1 MRHLKSGRKLN
12 RTASHRKAM
21 FANLATSLL
30 DKERVRTTVA
40 KAKEVRSVVERLI
53 TFGKKGTL
61 HAIRIAA
68 KTIKSKTIL
77 KKLFED
83 IAVGY
88 KGRQGG
94 YTRVVKLG
102 ARKGDKAEMA
112 IIELVGRGD
121 DVPRKR
127 KKKRKTPAAKKP
139 KAAGKPAIP
148 KAEDVKEEAV
158 EEQAAEEVKEEKK
171 PVKKKEAKKKT
182 EDKAKKVKEPKAE
195 KAKKT
200 KEKKA
205 VKTKETAKAKPESK
219 PEKKEKTEK

>member
-12 RTASHRKAM
+12 RTASHRRAM
-21 FANLATSLL
+21 LANLATSLL
-30 DKERVRTTVA
+30 DKERVRTTVE
-40 KAKEVRSVVERLI
+40 KAKEVRGVVERLI
-53 TFGKKGTL
+53 TYGKKGTL
-61 HAIRIAA
+61 HAIRLAE
-68 KTIKSKTIL
+68 KTLKSKDIL
-77 KKLFED
+77 KKLFND

-102 ARKGDKAEMA
+102 TRKGDNADMA

-127 KKKRKTPAAKKP
+127 KKNKKTTVAKKP
-139 KAAGKPAIP
+139 KAAEKPAT
-148 KAEDVKEEAV
+148 AEIEEKKEEIGKEAVQEPEV
-158 EEQAAEEVKEEKK
+158 EEAKETKK

-182 EDKAKKVKEPKAE
+182 EPKAKKEKETKAKKVP

-200 KEKKA
+200 DETKA
-205 VKTKETAKAKPESK
+205 ESKET
-219 PEKKEKTEK
+219 KKKKSDK

>member
-12 RTASHRKAM
+12 RTASHRRAM
-21 FANLATSLL
+21 LANLATSLL
-30 DKERVRTTVA
+30 DKERVRTTVE
-40 KAKEVRSVVERLI
+40 KAKEVRGVVERLI
-53 TFGKKGTL
+53 TYGKKGTL
-61 HAIRIAA
+61 HAIRLAE
-68 KTIKSKTIL
+68 KTLKSKDIL
-77 KKLFED
+77 KKLFND

-102 ARKGDKAEMA
+102 TRKGDNADMA

-127 KKKRKTPAAKKP
+127 KKKKKTTVAKKP
-139 KAAGKPAIP
+139 KAAEKPAT
-148 KAEDVKEEAV
+148 AEIEEKKEEIGKEAV
-158 EEQAAEEVKEEKK
+158 REPEVEEVKDGKK

-182 EDKAKKVKEPKAE
+182 ETKTKKAKESKAKKVP

-200 KEKKA
+200 DETKA
-205 VKTKETAKAKPESK
+205 ESKET
-219 PEKKEKTEK
+219 KKKKSDK

>member
-1 MRHLKSGRKLN
+1 ML
-12 RTASHRKAM
+12 
-21 FANLATSLL
+21 ANLAASLL
-30 DKERVRTTVA
+30 DKERVRTTVV

-102 ARKGDKAEMA
+102 MRKGDKAEMA

-121 DVPRKR
+121 DVQRKR
-127 KKKRKTPAAKKP
+127 KKKKKTPAAKKP
-139 KAAGKPAIP
+139 KAAEKPAIP
-148 KAEDVKEEAV
+148 KAEEVKEEVV
-158 EEQAAEEVKEEKK
+158 EEQAAEETKEEKK
-171 PVKKKEAKKKT
+171 PAKKKETKKKA
-182 EDKAKKVKEPKAE
+182 EAKEKKVKEPKE
-195 KAKKT
+195 T

-205 VKTKETAKAKPESK
+205 VKTKKTAEPKPESK
-219 PEKKEKTEK
+219 PEKKKKTEK

>member
-21 FANLATSLL
+21 LANLATSLL
-30 DKERVRTTVA
+30 DKERVRTTVE
-40 KAKEVRSVVERLI
+40 KAKEVRGVVERLI
-53 TFGKKGTL
+53 TYGKKGTL
-61 HAIRIAA
+61 HAIRLAE
-68 KTIKSKTIL
+68 KTLKNKDIL
-77 KKLFED
+77 KKLFND

-94 YTRVVKLG
+94 YTRVIKLG
-102 ARKGDKAEMA
+102 TRKGDNADMA

-127 KKKRKTPAAKKP
+127 KKKKKPAVAKKP
-139 KAAGKPAIP
+139 KTVEKPATTEIEE
-148 KAEDVKEEAV
+148 KKEEIEKEAV
-158 EEQAAEEVKEEKK
+158 QEPEVEEVKEAKK

-182 EDKAKKVKEPKAE
+182 VPKAKKEKETKAKKAP

-200 KEKKA
+200 NETKA
-205 VKTKETAKAKPESK
+205 ESKET
-219 PEKKEKTEK
+219 KKKTSDK

>member
-21 FANLATSLL
+21 LANLATSLL
-30 DKERVRTTVA
+30 DKERVRTTVE
-40 KAKEVRSVVERLI
+40 KAKEVRGVVARLI
-53 TFGKKGTL
+53 TYGKKGTL
-61 HAIRIAA
+61 HAIRLAE
-68 KTIKSKTIL
+68 KTLKNKDIL
-77 KKLFED
+77 KKLFND

-102 ARKGDKAEMA
+102 TRKGDNADMA

-127 KKKRKTPAAKKP
+127 KKKKKTTVAKKP
-139 KAAGKPAIP
+139 KAAEKPAT
-148 KAEDVKEEAV
+148 AEIEEKKEEIEKEAVQEPEV
-158 EEQAAEEVKEEKK
+158 EEAKEAKK

-182 EDKAKKVKEPKAE
+182 EPKAKKEKDPKAKKVP

-200 KEKKA
+200 NETKA
-205 VKTKETAKAKPESK
+205 ESKET
-219 PEKKEKTEK
+219 KKKTSDK

>member
-12 RTASHRKAM
+12 RTASHRRAM
-21 FANLATSLL
+21 LANLAASLL
-30 DKERVRTTVA
+30 DKERVRTTVE
-40 KAKEVRSVVERLI
+40 KAKEVRGVVERLI
-53 TFGKKGTL
+53 TYGKKGTL
-61 HAIRIAA
+61 HAIRLAE
-68 KTIKSKTIL
+68 KTLKSKDIL
-77 KKLFED
+77 KKLFND

-102 ARKGDKAEMA
+102 TRKGDNADMA

-127 KKKRKTPAAKKP
+127 KKKKKPAAVAKKP
-139 KAAGKPAIP
+139 KTAEKPATTEIEE
-148 KAEDVKEEAV
+148 KKEEIEKEAVQESEV
-158 EEQAAEEVKEEKK
+158 EEAKEAKK

-182 EDKAKKVKEPKAE
+182 EPKAKKEKETKAKKVQ

-200 KEKKA
+200 KETKA
-205 VKTKETAKAKPESK
+205 ESKET
-219 PEKKEKTEK
+219 KKKTSDK

>member
-1 MRHLKSGRKLN
+1 MN

-21 FANLATSLL
+21 LANLATSLL
-30 DKERVRTTVA
+30 DKERVRTTVV

-68 KTIKSKTIL
+68 KTIKSKAIL

-102 ARKGDKAEMA
+102 MRKGDKAEMA

-121 DVPRKR
+121 DVQRKR
-127 KKKRKTPAAKKP
+127 KKKKKKPASKKP
-139 KAAGKPAIP
+139 KAAEKPAIP
-148 KAEDVKEEAV
+148 KAEEVKEEVV

-171 PVKKKEAKKKT
+171 PAKKKETKKKA
-182 EDKAKKVKEPKAE
+182 EAGDKKAKEPVSE
-195 KAKKT
+195 KAKET
-200 KEKKA
+200 KEKKPA
-205 VKTKETAKAKPESK
+205 KTKKAAEPKPESK
-219 PEKKEKTEK
+219 PEKKKKTEK

>member
-21 FANLATSLL
+21 FANLAASLL
-30 DKERVRTTVA
+30 DKERVRTTVE
-40 KAKEVRSVVERLI
+40 KAKEVRGVVERLI
-53 TFGKKGTL
+53 TYGKKGTL
-61 HAIRIAA
+61 HAIRLAE
-68 KTIKSKTIL
+68 KTLKNKDIL
-77 KKLFED
+77 KKLFND

-102 ARKGDKAEMA
+102 TRKGDNADMA

-127 KKKRKTPAAKKP
+127 KKKKKTTVAKKP
-139 KAAGKPAIP
+139 KAAEKPAT
-148 KAEDVKEEAV
+148 AEIEEKKEEIGKEAV
-158 EEQAAEEVKEEKK
+158 QEPEVEEVKDGKK

-182 EDKAKKVKEPKAE
+182 ETKTKKAKESKAKKVP

-200 KEKKA
+200 DETKA
-205 VKTKETAKAKPESK
+205 ESKET
-219 PEKKEKTEK
+219 KKKKSDK

>member
-12 RTASHRKAM
+12 RTASHRRAM
-21 FANLATSLL
+21 LANLATSLL
-30 DKERVRTTVA
+30 DKERVRTTVE
-40 KAKEVRSVVERLI
+40 KAKEVRGVVERLI
-53 TFGKKGTL
+53 TYGKKGTL
-61 HAIRIAA
+61 HAIRLAE
-68 KTIKSKTIL
+68 KTLKSKDIL
-77 KKLFED
+77 KKLFND

-102 ARKGDKAEMA
+102 TRKGDNADMA

-127 KKKRKTPAAKKP
+127 KKKKKTTVAKKP
-139 KAAGKPAIP
+139 KAAEKPAT
-148 KAEDVKEEAV
+148 AEIEEKKEEIGKEAV
-158 EEQAAEEVKEEKK
+158 REPEVEEVKDGKK

-182 EDKAKKVKEPKAE
+182 ETKTKKAKELKAKKVP

-200 KEKKA
+200 DETKA
-205 VKTKETAKAKPESK
+205 ESKET
-219 PEKKEKTEK
+219 KKKKSDK

>member
-21 FANLATSLL
+21 LANLATSLL
-30 DKERVRTTVA
+30 EKERVRTTVV

-53 TFGKKGTL
+53 TFGKKSTL
-61 HAIRIAA
+61 HAMRIAA

-102 ARKGDKAEMA
+102 IRKGDKAEMA

-121 DVPRKR
+121 DVARKR
-127 KKKRKTPAAKKP
+127 KKKKKAPAAKKP
-139 KAAGKPAIP
+139 KTAEKSAIP
-148 KAEDVKEEAV
+148 KAEDVKEEVV
-158 EEQAAEEVKEEKK
+158 EEKAAEETKEEKK
-171 PVKKKEAKKKT
+171 PAKKKEAKKKT

-195 KAKKT
+195 KAKET

-205 VKTKETAKAKPESK
+205 AKTKKTEEPKPESK
-219 PEKKEKTEK
+219 PEKKKKTEK